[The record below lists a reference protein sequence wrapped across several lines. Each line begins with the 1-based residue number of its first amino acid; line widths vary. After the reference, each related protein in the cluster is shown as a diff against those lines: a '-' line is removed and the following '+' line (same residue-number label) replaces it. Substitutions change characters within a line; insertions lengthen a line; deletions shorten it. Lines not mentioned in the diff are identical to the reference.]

1 MQYNTGIAMQII
13 STKKVVQYSNT
24 GKFAK
29 MVHQYFFL
37 VKMWVGVS
45 SLILRKLMIAGSL

>member
-29 MVHQYFFL
+29 MVHQYFFFGED
-37 VKMWVGVS
+37 VGR
-45 SLILRKLMIAGSL
+45 SLITHT